1 MRVMRALSIIIVCIV
16 CAMPTVV
23 TAQPPTTVKDVLARV
38 GDYVVRYEQELS
50 GIVAEEQYV
59 QEDGLSP
66 PPMGITQPP
75 KPRRELKSDLLLVR
89 AAGSDGYVQFRDVFE
104 VDGHPVR
111 DRSER
116 LVKLFLDASAESA
129 RQKEQIIIESA
140 RYNIGTV
147 QRNINVPLLA
157 LMFMHPNNQSHFTFT
172 MSREDRGLPKGLPES
187 GHFAVS
193 VDVLVLSFRETGK
206 PTIVRDPSNK
216 RGEARSSGRIW
227 VETDTGRVLMTE
239 LVVDSTSVRSSIQVS
254 YQSEPLL
261 GFLVPVEMRE
271 SYSLSPPSRYR
282 IDGTASYGNFRQ
294 FTVKTNESIG
304 SRGAVKDSP

>member
-1 MRVMRALSIIIVCIV
+1 MRVMRALSIAFV
-16 CAMPTVV
+16 CAMPT
-23 TAQPPTTVKDVLARV
+23 AAAAEPPTVKDVLARV

-59 QEDGLSP
+59 QQDGLSP
-66 PPMGITQPP
+66 PPMGIPQPP

-116 LVKLFLDASAESA
+116 LVKLFLDPSGESA
-129 RQKEQIIIESA
+129 RQTGQIIAESA
-140 RYNIGTV
+140 RYNLGTI
-147 QRNINVPLLA
+147 QRNINLPLLA
-157 LMFMHPNNQSHFTFT
+157 LMFMHPRNQSHFTFT
-172 MSREDRGLPKGLPES
+172 MSTEDRGIPKGLPES
-187 GHFAVS
+187 GHFSVS
-193 VDVLVLSFRETGK
+193 VDVRVLSFRETTR
-206 PTIVRDPSNK
+206 PTLVRDPSNK

-227 VETDTGRVLMTE
+227 VETDTGRIMMTE

-254 YQSEPLL
+254 YQSEPLV

-271 SYSLSPPSRYR
+271 SYTMSPPSRYR

-294 FTVKTNESIG
+294 FTVKTNELIVPGG
-304 SRGAVKDSP
+304 SVKDSP

>member
-1 MRVMRALSIIIVCIV
+1 MRVMRALSIAFV
-16 CAMPTVV
+16 CAMPTL
-23 TAQPPTTVKDVLARV
+23 AAAEPPTVKDVLARV

-59 QEDGLSP
+59 QQDGLSP
-66 PPMGITQPP
+66 PPMGIPQPP

-116 LVKLFLDASAESA
+116 LVKLFLDPSGESA
-129 RQKEQIIIESA
+129 RQTGQIIAESA
-140 RYNIGTV
+140 RYNLGTI
-147 QRNINVPLLA
+147 QRNINLPLLA
-157 LMFMHPNNQSHFTFT
+157 LMFMHPRNQSHFTFT
-172 MSREDRGLPKGLPES
+172 MSTEDRGIPKGLPES
-187 GHFAVS
+187 GHFSVS
-193 VDVLVLSFRETGK
+193 VDVRVLSFRETTR
-206 PTIVRDPSNK
+206 PTLVRDPSNK

-227 VETDTGRVLMTE
+227 VETDTGRIMMTE

-254 YQSEPLL
+254 YQSEPLV

-271 SYSLSPPSRYR
+271 SYTMSPPSRYR

-294 FTVKTNESIG
+294 FTVKTNELIVPGG
-304 SRGAVKDSP
+304 SVKDSP

>member
-1 MRVMRALSIIIVCIV
+1 MRVMRALPIAFV
-16 CAMPTVV
+16 CAMP
-23 TAQPPTTVKDVLARV
+23 ALAAAESPPTVKDVLARV

-59 QEDGLSP
+59 QQDGLSP
-66 PPMGITQPP
+66 PPMGIPQPP

-111 DRSER
+111 DRTER
-116 LVKLFLDASAESA
+116 LVKLFLDSSGEST
-129 RQKEQIIIESA
+129 RQTGQIIAESA
-140 RYNIGTV
+140 RYNIGTI
-147 QRNINVPLLA
+147 QRNINLPLLA
-157 LMFMHPNNQSHFTFT
+157 LMFMHPRNQSHFSFT
-172 MSREDRGLPKGLPES
+172 MSTEDRGIPQGLPAS
-187 GHFAVS
+187 GHFSVS
-193 VDVLVLSFRETGK
+193 VDVRVLSFRETTR
-206 PTIVRDPSNK
+206 PTLVRDPSNR

-254 YQSEPLL
+254 YQSEPLV

-271 SYSLSPPSRYR
+271 SYTMSPPSRYR

-294 FTVKTNESIG
+294 FTVKTNELIVPAG
-304 SRGAVKDSP
+304 SVKDSP